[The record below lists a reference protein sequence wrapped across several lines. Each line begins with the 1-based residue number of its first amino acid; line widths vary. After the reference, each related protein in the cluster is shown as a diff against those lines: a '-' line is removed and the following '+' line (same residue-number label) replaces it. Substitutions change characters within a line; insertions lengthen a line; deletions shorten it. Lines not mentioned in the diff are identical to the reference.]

1 MKVMD
6 KLIKDLDK
14 KITKAESVTGN
25 LFDDLK
31 EVRNSF
37 NKLKEAINY
46 TCCCT
51 TLKDKESRG

>member
-1 MKVMD
+1 MD